1 MVGSL
6 EYQAGGVGGAEEQA
20 AAAAAVVVGLQGDA
34 DDGLLQPSDPGQVL
48 TTCEQQYFP
57 LQQTGQFLTL

>member
-6 EYQAGGVGGAEEQA
+6 ENQAGGVGGAEEQA
-20 AAAAAVVVGLQGDA
+20 AAAVVVGLQGDA
-34 DDGLLQPSDPGQVL
+34 GDGLLQPSDPGQVL

>member
-20 AAAAAVVVGLQGDA
+20 AAAVVVGLQGDA
-34 DDGLLQPSDPGQVL
+34 GDGLLQPSDPGQVL

-57 LQQTGQFLTL
+57 LQQTGPFLTL

>member
-6 EYQAGGVGGAEEQA
+6 EYQAGRVGGAEEQA
-20 AAAAAVVVGLQGDA
+20 AVVVVGLQGDA
-34 DDGLLQPSDPGQVL
+34 GDGLLQPSDPGQVL

>member
-6 EYQAGGVGGAEEQA
+6 EYQAGRVGGAEEQ
-20 AAAAAVVVGLQGDA
+20 AAAAVVVGLQGDA
-34 DDGLLQPSDPGQVL
+34 GDGLLQPSDPGQVL